1 MNTCLPAINGPQTY
15 TTCHRDN
22 RFSFISVFC
31 ALSLFLLLSLQ
42 SFADAS
48 EVSEPTKTTITIG
61 IVANNEPYSSTEN
74 HMPKGFSVDVLNR
87 ISDITQLNFEYRVG
101 SWSNIYAAFL
111 RGDLDV
117 IDEISWREDRAE
129 TILFTDPYHIR
140 QTAVMHH
147 AANPL
152 PKVSFV
158 KDLKGYRVGVLRDIY
173 YRDFLVNE
181 GVEVIEYDLQTDLV
195 QALSFG
201 WVDVIVGA
209 EVTLTYLA
217 KKEGFLQMTKNAV
230 IPLNGME
237 SEDFRLGVLKSRPEL
252 HQKLQQALQSLPED
266 WLNGL
271 SERWMEYGGQSP
283 MRPHQ
288 LKLKPEQTRYLKRLP
303 PLRIGMMRD
312 YAPFS
317 FSENGMIQGLSV
329 DITYRLQDIIGVEF
343 IPVVDQWSNLYTL
356 FKQGDLDLI
365 ANISDLPERR
375 EYTLFTQPYHRIPN
389 VIYTRDKQL
398 RVKKPSDLSGLRI
411 ALGEDV
417 FYEDAVR
424 GLFKDQVFSYSE
436 QSLMFKALAENQ
448 VDVVLAALPNGNH
461 LIRELGLTDIR
472 IAGELQLPGLA
483 GEDLRLGLQPELE
496 PLRDILDQA
505 LNTLSQTEKR
515 TIENRWLGTG
525 SQSSHDTPINLN
537 QQEKELLLSWNGR
550 LTYCIHPDRYPL
562 EQLNG
567 QGQHEGMSAS
577 LLTLFQSKMDTLG
590 FDLYPTDS
598 WQESLQALKRGD
610 CALIPMMNHSQ
621 KLQQDYLLTAPW
633 YNASNVILGN
643 LDAPFISRLSQLGN
657 QPVGIAKDNGLA
669 GLLQQQYPQLNLVEV
684 EDTLS
689 GIQLLRQRKLY
700 GFIGGLAH
708 TSYLLQKESLG
719 DVRVLGRLP
728 LDSNFSIAIN
738 RQYPQL
744 LELMSK
750 LLQSLSP
757 QDLGQIEKDWLSIKL
772 EQHANYRLL
781 WQLSGGF
788 ALLFFALF
796 YWNRKLGSLNNQ
808 LKSAN
813 EKLAYLSITDQLT
826 ELGNRNYLNQTFDL
840 YREDCRQKSACM
852 ALALIDAD
860 LFKQVN
866 DNFGHDTGDIC
877 LQSLAN
883 QMRLI
888 FNQPRDHLIRFGGEE
903 FIVLTS
909 DSSADNINRRLQQL
923 RQAVAGHSISTDD
936 ASLSITISIGCLIA
950 IPDQNTTLN
959 HWLKSADKAL
969 YEAKN
974 QGRNRVINYPG

>member
-1 MNTCLPAINGPQTY
+1 MNTCCLPPTNLHPVKALCHTDAGFAAIKTL
-15 TTCHRDN
+15 
-22 RFSFISVFC
+22 C
-31 ALSLFLLLSLQ
+31 ALFFLFLVELVTHAQ
-42 SFADAS
+42 AS
-48 EVSEPTKTTITIG
+48 ESVDSANSKITIG

-74 HMPKGFSVDVLNR
+74 QTPKGFSVDVLNR
-87 ISDITQLNFEYRVG
+87 ISEISQLDFEYRVG

-117 IDEISWREDRAE
+117 IDEISWRKDRAE
-129 TILFTDPYHIR
+129 MILFTDPYHIR

-147 AANPL
+147 AATPL
-152 PKVSFV
+152 PKISSV
-158 KDLKGYRVGVLRDIY
+158 KDLQGYRVGVLRDIY
-173 YRDFLVNE
+173 YRDFLVNQ

-271 SERWMEYGGQSP
+271 SERWMEYGGQAP
-283 MRPHQ
+283 MRPHL
-288 LKLKPEQTRYLKRLP
+288 LKLKPEQARYLKRLP

-317 FSENGMIQGLSV
+317 FSENGIIQGLSV
-329 DITYRLQDIIGVEF
+329 DISYRLQDIIGVEF

-389 VIYTRDKQL
+389 VIYTRDKLL
-398 RVKKPSDLSGLRI
+398 RVKKPSDLKGLRI

-424 GLFKDQVFSYSE
+424 ALFNDQVFSYSE

-461 LIRELGLTDIR
+461 LIRELGLTNIR

-525 SQSSHDTPINLN
+525 SQSQSAQIELS
-537 QQEKELLLSWNGR
+537 QKEKELLLSWNGR
-550 LTYCIHPDRYPL
+550 LTYCVNPDRYPL
-562 EQLNG
+562 EQISR
-567 QGQHEGMSAS
+567 QDQHEGMSAS
-577 LLTLFQSKMDTLG
+577 LITLLQSRMDTLG

-598 WQESLQALKRGD
+598 WQESLQALQQGD
-610 CALIPMMNHSQ
+610 CAFIPMMSQ
-621 KLQQDYLLTAPW
+621 SHKLQQDYLLTAPW
-633 YNASNVILGN
+633 YNSSNVILGN
-643 LDAPFISRLSQLGN
+643 LDAPFISRVSQLGDK
-657 QPVGIAKDNGLA
+657 PVGITKDNALQV
-669 GLLQQQYPQLNLVEV
+669 LLQRQYPQLNLVEV

-708 TSYLLQKESLG
+708 TSYLLQKESFG

-728 LDSNFSIAIN
+728 IDSNFSIAVN
-738 RQYPQL
+738 PQYPQL
-744 LELMSK
+744 LELMNK
-750 LLQSLSP
+750 LLKNISP
-757 QDLGQIEKDWLSIKL
+757 QDLGHIEQEWLSVKL

-781 WQLSGGF
+781 WQLSAGF

-796 YWNRKLGSLNNQ
+796 FWNRKLGSLNNQ

-826 ELGNRNYLNQTFDL
+826 ELGNRNYLNQTFQPYL
-840 YREDCRQKSACM
+840 EECRKQSKVVC
-852 ALALIDAD
+852 LALIDAD
-860 LFKQVN
+860 HFKQVN
-866 DNFGHDTGDIC
+866 DTYGHDIGDNC
-877 LQSLAN
+877 LKSLAEN
-883 QMRLI
+883 MRLM
-888 FNQPRDHLIRFGGEE
+888 FNQPQDHLIRFGGEE

-909 DSSADNINRRLQQL
+909 DISADNIELRLQQL
-923 RQAVAGHSISTDD
+923 RQAVAENDIAAKGDVFR
-936 ASLSITISIGCLIA
+936 ITISIGCRISTPNENSILS
-950 IPDQNTTLN
+950 
-959 HWLKSADKAL
+959 HRLKEADKAL
-969 YEAKN
+969 YEAKD
-974 QGRNRVINYPG
+974 QGRNRVIIYQD